1 MTIGNL
7 PASDLE
13 FGKPGQLGLV
23 IRLNPKTGEW
33 SFDQLT
39 WGFLPHDT
47 QDTVSCPRPIRARA
61 ETVTFHPMFVDAF
74 QRRRAIIP
82 ANEYFQRATKGE
94 VGTRWALARVDRRP
108 MAWAGLWE
116 GYRAPNG
123 AITRTYCVVT
133 VETSSDMASIHDRMP
148 LVLEDADLPLWLSEE
163 PGDPTALLRPPP
175 GGILK
180 CRALGQGSR
189 GRR

>member
-1 MTIGNL
+1 MTTGNL

-13 FGKPGQLGLV
+13 FGKPGELGLV
-23 IRLNPKTGEW
+23 IRLNPKTGER

-39 WGFLPHDT
+39 WGLLPHDT
-47 QDTVSCPRPIRARA
+47 QDPAASLRPIWARA
-61 ETVTFHPMFVDAF
+61 ETVASHPMFADAF

-123 AITRTYCVVT
+123 AITRTYCVIT
-133 VETSSDMASIHDRMP
+133 VEPSPDVASIHDRMP
-148 LVLEDADLPLWLSEE
+148 LVIEDADLPLWLGEE
-163 PGDPTALLRPPP
+163 PGDPAALLRPPP

>member
-1 MTIGNL
+1 MTTGNL

-13 FGKPGQLGLV
+13 FGKPGELGLV
-23 IRLNPKTGEW
+23 IRLNPKTGER

-39 WGFLPHDT
+39 WGLLPHDT
-47 QDTVSCPRPIRARA
+47 QDPAASLRPIWARA
-61 ETVTFHPMFVDAF
+61 ETVASHPMFADAF

-123 AITRTYCVVT
+123 AITRTYCVIT
-133 VETSSDMASIHDRMP
+133 VEPSPDVEPIHDPMP
-148 LVLEDADLPLWLSEE
+148 LVLEDADLPIWL
-163 PGDPTALLRPPP
+163 GRHRAIRPPCFGHHP
-175 GGILK
+175 AGF
-180 CRALGQGSR
+180 
-189 GRR
+189 